1 MGELMREQRPFG
13 KHELY
18 VEDDLLCIAT
28 HGTLTEQEM
37 RMVIAVVEEL
47 IERHGRVLV
56 LADHREAGSFEP
68 EARRFGANWAVGKPV
83 LGIAMYNVTLV
94 SRTLFSMVL
103 KATNVIRKQ
112 PLPFDFFGSESDAR
126 EWLAALRR
134 QSLPKVR
141 KSSEQPSLRKA
152 DRPPER

>member
-1 MGELMREQRPFG
+1 MREQRPFG

-18 VEDDLLCIAT
+18 VEDDLLCLAT
-28 HGTLTEQEM
+28 HGTLTLEEM
-37 RMVIAVVEEL
+37 QQVIAVVEEL
-47 IERHGRVLV
+47 IERHGHVLV

-68 EARRFGANWAVGKPV
+68 DARRYGATWAVGKPV
-83 LGIAMYNVTLV
+83 LGMAMYNVNLV

-103 KATNVIRKQ
+103 KATNIIRKQ
-112 PLPFDFFGSESDAR
+112 PLPFDFFKSEGDAR

-141 KSSEQPSLRKA
+141 KSSEQPSLRSLE
-152 DRPPER
+152 RPPER

>member
-103 KATNVIRKQ
+103 RPPTSSASSRCRLTSGVRAT
-112 PLPFDFFGSESDAR
+112 PASG
-126 EWLAALRR
+126 WLRCGDRAC
-134 QSLPKVR
+134 PKVR
-141 KSSEQPSLRKA
+141 KSSEQPSLRKT